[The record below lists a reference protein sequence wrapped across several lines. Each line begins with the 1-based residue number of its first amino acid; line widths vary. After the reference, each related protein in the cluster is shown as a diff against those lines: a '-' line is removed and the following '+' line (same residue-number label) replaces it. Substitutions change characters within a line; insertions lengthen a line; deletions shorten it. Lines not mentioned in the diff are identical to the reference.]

1 MNEIIQLIMDL
12 SMTIGFLLGIGLTMI
27 VLVALNLIKKEKRT
41 KKERLIR
48 MINNR
53 RPISEIREELH

>member
-12 SMTIGFLLGIGLTMI
+12 SMTIGFLLGIALTMI
-27 VLVALNLIKKEKRT
+27 VLVALNLIEKEKRT
-41 KKERLIR
+41 KKEKVIR

-53 RPISEIREELH
+53 RPISEIREVLH